1 MEAVVLAILNALTL
15 ISILALV
22 SIGLAIIFGMM
33 DIINFAHG
41 EFMTIGAYTLAYIQ
55 SLSFFLAAGG
65 RPWTRAFWLALIPGY
80 AARASGLEAA
90 PWVGAFWLALML
102 APVAGALVGILI
114 EAAVIRRLYTR
125 PLETILATLGISL
138 ILQKGIELTF
148 GSRPQIIYDPI
159 RGTLP
164 VLGVDY
170 PAYRVFII
178 AFSFVIIT
186 VCLVVF
192 RNTQFG
198 LDLRALIQNRDMAE
212 ALGINTRRVSR
223 LAFMAG
229 AALAA
234 LAGVLIAPLAS
245 VEANLGIFY
254 LGRAFFVVIVGGTGT
269 IAGVLA
275 GSGLIGGLETALSY
289 PMHPSLAFAL
299 VMITAIVLVRLRPR
313 GLIPGFS
320 FAHELLGKK

>member
-1 MEAVVLAILNALTL
+1 MEAIVLAVLNALTL
-15 ISILALV
+15 ISILVLV

-41 EFMTIGAYTLAYIQ
+41 EFMTIGAYTLAYVQ
-55 SLSFFLAAGG
+55 SLSFFHSAEGP
-65 RPWTRAFWLALIPGY
+65 PWA
-80 AARASGLEAA
+80 
-90 PWVGAFWLALML
+90 GAFWLGLIL
-102 APVAGALVGILI
+102 APAVGAFVGILL
-114 EAAVIRRLYTR
+114 EATVIRRLYTR

-138 ILQKGIELTF
+138 ILQKGIELAF
-148 GSRPQIIYDPI
+148 GSRPQIIYDPLG
-159 RGTLP
+159 GTVP

-178 AFSFVIIT
+178 AFSLVTIT
-186 VCLVVF
+186 VCLMVF
-192 RNTQFG
+192 RYTQFG
-198 LDLRALIQNRDMAE
+198 VDLRAVIQNRDMAE

-229 AALAA
+229 ASLAA

-245 VEANLGIFY
+245 VETNLGIFY

-299 VMITAIVLVRLRPR
+299 VLITAIVLIRLRPR
-313 GLIPGFS
+313 GLVPGFS

>member
-1 MEAVVLAILNALTL
+1 MEAIVSAVLNALTL
-15 ISILALV
+15 ISILVFV

-41 EFMTIGAYTLAYIQ
+41 EFMTIGAYTLASVQ
-55 SLSFFLAAGG
+55 SLSFFRSAEGP
-65 RPWTRAFWLALIPGY
+65 PWA
-80 AARASGLEAA
+80 
-90 PWVGAFWLALML
+90 GAFWLGLIL
-102 APVAGALVGILI
+102 APTVGALVGILL
-114 EAAVIRRLYTR
+114 EATVIRRLYTR
-125 PLETILATLGISL
+125 PLETILATIGISL
-138 ILQKGIELTF
+138 IFQKGIELAF

-159 RGTLP
+159 GGTVP

-178 AFSFVIIT
+178 VFSLVIVT
-186 VCLVVF
+186 VCLIVF
-192 RNTQFG
+192 RYTQFG

-245 VEANLGIFY
+245 VETNLGVFY

-313 GLIPGFS
+313 GLVPGFS